1 MTSSPQPALDDEV
14 IATLKQVS
22 TATLAT
28 QLFRRGFRQQF
39 LVGVSA
45 LGSVTE
51 RVVGEAFTM
60 RFIPSRE
67 DIDTLDS
74 LPGKLNLQWQA
85 VEQIGAG
92 QVMVVDSM
100 SSIEAATA
108 GDMLVARA
116 MLRGV
121 AAFITDGAFRD
132 GAEIAALAIPTFSRA
147 VTSTTR
153 LSSFHVADLQ
163 VPIGCAGVAVYPGD
177 VIVADADG
185 VIVIPRH
192 VAHEIAE
199 PALEQERLEAYL
211 HTRVHGGEALWGVY
225 PPNEQTLAEYADWSR
240 SNAEVVR

>member
-1 MTSSPQPALDDEV
+1 MTSSPLPALDDGV

-108 GDMLVARA
+108 VDMLVARA

-192 VAHEIAE
+192 IAREIAE
-199 PALEQERLEAYL
+199 PSLEQERLEAYL

-225 PPNEQTLAEYADWSR
+225 PPNEQTLADYAAYTR
-240 SNAEVVR
+240 ENAAATR

>member
-1 MTSSPQPALDDEV
+1 MTDPLDPDV
-14 IATLKQVS
+14 LATLKQVS
-22 TATLAT
+22 TATFAT
-28 QLFRRGFRQQF
+28 QLFRRGLRRQY
-39 LVGVSA
+39 LVGVA
-45 LGSVTE
+45 AIGAVDE

-67 DIDTLDS
+67 DVDTLDS

-85 VEQIGAG
+85 VEQVGPG
-92 QVMVVDSM
+92 QVLIVDSM
-100 SSIEAATA
+100 RSIEAATA

-116 MLRGV
+116 MHRGA

-132 GAEIAALAIPTFSRA
+132 GAEIARLAMPTFARA
-147 VTSTTR
+147 VNSTTR

-192 VAHEIAE
+192 VAPEIAG
-199 PALEQERLEAYL
+199 PALEQERLESYL
-211 HTRVHGGEALWGVY
+211 HTRVHAGEALWGVY
-225 PPNEQTLAEYADWSR
+225 PPNEQTLAEYAEWTRD
-240 SNAEVVR
+240 NEELVR